1 MRTQHLRAVSAPQP
15 LQVALYARVSSDQQ
29 AEHHTID
36 SQLAELTTRA
46 QQDGHCIRDDLRFID
61 NGHSGA
67 SLIRPALERLRDL
80 VALSAI
86 DLVYILSPDR
96 LARSY
101 AHQVLLL
108 EEFTQAGTQVVFVNH
123 PIGTTPE
130 DSLLLQLQGMFAEY
144 ERAKVLERSRRGKRH
159 RAQTGAVSVLSR
171 APFGYR
177 YITRKAGGGDASYE
191 IDEEAAQIVRQI
203 FTWVGHERLTLAGIC
218 RRLHDSGIPS
228 PTGRLHWSRAMI
240 HSMLL
245 NPAYAGQAI
254 YGRHQSVP
262 WRPPLHPPRG
272 HDGLPRRPWRQ
283 VLAPPERHISIA
295 VPAIVGEELFAS
307 VAEQLETSR
316 KRNRQRLAGVQYLL
330 RGLLVCQ
337 KCGYGF
343 TGHHHRGQ
351 WRYYR
356 CCGTDRSRFHGAF
369 RCDARLV
376 ATELLDEAVWSEVR
390 RLLGD
395 PAQVIAEYQ
404 RRLDAVQAT
413 PHRLERDALDR
424 QRAKARRATERLIDS
439 YTEGL
444 IDKPEFEPRL
454 AALRRR
460 TARLEAEA
468 KAQQEADE
476 QVRSLHLVVGKLDLF
491 AAMVHDRLAGADW
504 ATKRDIICTLVKRI
518 EVADDVV
525 RVIFRVDPGFSGP
538 PETGRT
544 LHHCPTR
551 RDSAPDVDGWH
562 GLPLVLTGGR
572 PTSSMKV

>member
-1 MRTQHLRAVSAPQP
+1 MRTPHLRAVSAPQT

-36 SQLAELTTRA
+36 SQLAELTARA
-46 QQDGHCIRDDLRFID
+46 EQDGHCIRDDLRFID

-86 DLVYILSPDR
+86 DLVYVHAPDR

-101 AHQVLLL
+101 AHQVLLI
-108 EEFTQAGTQVVFVNH
+108 EEFTQAGTQVVFLNR

-177 YITRKAGGGDASYE
+177 YITREAGGGAARYE
-191 IDEEAAQIVRQI
+191 IDEEAARIVRQI
-203 FTWVGHERLTLAGIC
+203 FTWVGHERLTLAGVC
-218 RRLHDSGIPS
+218 RRLHDSGLPS
-228 PTGRLHWSRAMI
+228 PTGRRHWSRAMI
-240 HSMLL
+240 HTH
-245 NPAYAGQAI
+245 AAQ
-254 YGRHQSVP
+254 
-262 WRPPLHPPRG
+262 PRLCG
-272 HDGLPRRPWRQ
+272 TGALWS
-283 VLAPPERHISIA
+283 PPERA
-295 VPAIVGEELFAS
+295 VAAAASSAARPRWPAAAALAASARPARTAHQHRGASHCRRRPLCECRRAVGGEPQTQSRAACGRPVSAARPAGLPEVRLWVHRAS
-307 VAEQLETSR
+307 PSGAVALLS
-316 KRNRQRLAGVQYLL
+316 LL
-330 RGLLVCQ
+330 R
-337 KCGYGF
+337 
-343 TGHHHRGQ
+343 HRPQ
-351 WRYYR
+351 PLPR
-356 CCGTDRSRFHGAF
+356 CVPVRCPAGRHGS
-369 RCDARLV
+369 
-376 ATELLDEAVWSEVR
+376 LDEAVWTEVC
-390 RLLGD
+390 RLLD
-395 PAQVIAEYQ
+395 NPARVIAEYQ

-413 PHRLERDALDR
+413 PHRLELDALDR
-424 QRAKARRATERLIDS
+424 QLAKARRAIERLIDS

-444 IDKPEFEPRL
+444 IEKPEFEPRL
-454 AALRRR
+454 AELRRR

-476 QVRSLHLVVGKLDLF
+476 QVRSLHLVIGKLDLF

-551 RDSAPDVDGWH
+551 RHPAPDVA
-562 GLPLVLTGGR
+562 
-572 PTSSMKV
+572 

>member
-1 MRTQHLRAVSAPQP
+1 LALEN

-36 SQLAELTTRA
+36 SQLAELTARVT
-46 QQDGHCIRDDLRFID
+46 QDGHSVRDDLRFID

-86 DLVYILSPDR
+86 DLVYIHAPDR

-101 AHQVLLL
+101 AHQVLLT
-108 EEFTQAGTQVVFVNH
+108 EEFTHAGTQIIFLNR
-123 PIGTTPE
+123 PIGNTPE
-130 DSLLLQLQGMFAEY
+130 DSLLLQIQGMFAEY

-159 RAQTGAVSVLSR
+159 RAQAGSVSVLSR

-177 YITRKAGGGDASYE
+177 YITREAGGGAARYE
-191 IDEEAAQIVRQI
+191 IDEEAARIVRQI

-228 PTGRLHWSRAMI
+228 PTGQPHWSRAMI
-240 HSMLL
+240 YAMLL
-245 NPAYAGQAI
+245 NPTYVGQAL
-254 YGRHQSVP
+254 YGRRQCVP
-262 WRPPLHPPRG
+262 WQPPLHPPRG
-272 HDGLPRRPWRQ
+272 HDGLPRRPYRQ
-283 VLAPPERHISIA
+283 VPAPTERHISIA
-295 VPAIVGEELFAS
+295 VPAIVDEDLFAS
-307 VAEQLETSR
+307 VAERLEENR
-316 KRNRQRLAGVQYLL
+316 KRNRERLAGVQYLL

-376 ATELLDEAVWSEVR
+376 ATEPLDEAVWSEVC
-390 RLLGD
+390 RLLD
-395 PAQVIAEYQ
+395 NPKLVLEEYQ
-404 RRLDAVQAT
+404 RRLDLAQAS
-413 PHRLERDALDR
+413 PHRLELNALGR
-424 QRAKARRATERLIDS
+424 QLAKARRAIERLIDS
-439 YTEGL
+439 YTEEL
-444 IDKPEFEPRL
+444 IDKSEFEPRL
-454 AALRRR
+454 AELRRR

-476 QVRSLHLVVGKLDLF
+476 QIRSLHLVIGKLELF
-491 AAMVHDRLAGADW
+491 AAMMRERLANADW
-504 ATKRDIICTLVKRI
+504 TTKRDIICTLVKRI
-518 EVADDVV
+518 EVADDGV
-525 RVIFRVDPGFSGP
+525 RVVFRIDPGSSGTP
-538 PETGRT
+538 ATRRT
-544 LHHCPTR
+544 LHHCPIRHYPTPHVVR
-551 RDSAPDVDGWH
+551 RFR
-562 GLPLVLTGGR
+562 LPLVEGDCHMST
-572 PTSSMKV
+572 